1 MALTQEQRDAIELGM
16 NDFTHAELAQKHGC
30 SRSTIARVIA
40 AAKASDK
47 ERAETAAA
55 AESKEGE
62 ETKEDDG
69 GDGQSDKAVDNFEY
83 VPETEERSTIIELNT
98 DDGLGK
104 LLSSHAQLDPIADA
118 EDATA
123 AAVDAEDAKADDA
136 AEDKAFEQIM
146 NNEEGEQIGV
156 GPSDAEMES
165 LLHGLLGDQQED
177 TGGMPPPPPSRAKS
191 SKPRKAKPKTTA
203 AAAAT
208 RAVAAPA
215 SGNRFD
221 GCPNAVL
228 VTQCQLYLSHFEQ
241 VLEVITGKTP
251 QEKERYRKAIK
262 PNMNREELL
271 GILSSIRGTITLTTS
286 VNTMKSSLMCGAGLS
301 QHVAP
306 YIGMNLTGVA
316 QELDAKRD
324 EIQMACTQMVLD
336 DWSWY
341 EQRASGKSQ
350 LFMLCANTVFVCD
363 AKNRQHAAM
372 RAAESVPE
380 EVQNKFEAL

>member
-1 MALTQEQRDAIELGM
+1 MALTQEQKDAIEMGM
-16 NDFTHAELAQKHGC
+16 NEFTHAELAQKQGC

-47 ERAETAAA
+47 QRTDAAA

-62 ETKEDDG
+62 ESKEDG
-69 GDGQSDKAVDNFEY
+69 GDGESNADDKPVDNFVYE
-83 VPETEERSTIIELNT
+83 PETEERSTVIELST

-118 EDATA
+118 EEETV
-123 AAVDAEDAKADDA
+123 VDTEETKADDV
-136 AEDKAFEQIM
+136 AEGKVLDQLMGDEESEQL
-146 NNEEGEQIGV
+146 GA

-165 LLHGLLGDQQED
+165 LLNGLLGDQD
-177 TGGMPPPPPSRAKS
+177 TGDMPPPPPSSRTKA
-191 SKPRKAKPKTTA
+191 SKPRKAKPA
-203 AAAAT
+203 
-208 RAVAAPA
+208 AVAARTVAAAPSSA
-215 SGNRFD
+215 NRFE

-228 VTQCQLYLSHFEQ
+228 VTQCMLYLSHFEE

-251 QEKERYRKAIK
+251 QEKERYRKTIK
-262 PNMNREELL
+262 PNMNRDELL

-286 VNTMKSSLMCGAGLS
+286 VNTIRNSLMCGAGLS

-306 YIGMNLTGVA
+306 YIGMDLTGVA
-316 QELDAKRD
+316 QELDTKRD
-324 EIQMACTQMVLD
+324 EIQMACTQLVLD

-350 LFMLCANTVFVCD
+350 LFMICANTIFVCD
-363 AKNRQHAAM
+363 AKNRQQAAM
-372 RAAESVPE
+372 RAAQPISE
-380 EVQNKFEAL
+380 EVQNKYDTL